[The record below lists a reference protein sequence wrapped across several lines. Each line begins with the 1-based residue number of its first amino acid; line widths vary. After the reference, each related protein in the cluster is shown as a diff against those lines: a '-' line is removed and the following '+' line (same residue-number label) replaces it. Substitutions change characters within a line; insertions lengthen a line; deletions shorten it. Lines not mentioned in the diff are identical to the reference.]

1 MQVQYVL
8 FVYSRAECLKM
19 VDMKLLPFS
28 GHECLASLTK
38 IDDNFMQFEI
48 MSRLASSHASK
59 CQYEEEK
66 KIR

>member
-1 MQVQYVL
+1 
-8 FVYSRAECLKM
+8 M